1 MEVQPE
7 LASGDVKH
15 LQRCINDLVSLLAL
29 PAIWSGGDPSQVLH
43 TLLDALMRM
52 LHLDLVSVRLT
63 DPVGG
68 APVEIVRLA
77 EPRSPIPPA
86 HEIYEE
92 LSQCFKG
99 DSRKWPPL
107 LRNHMGEGDVSIVS
121 LPLGLQGELGEIVA
135 AAERADFPRQTEAL
149 LLSVAANQA
158 SIGLQEARLL
168 GYQKRVANELDQRVI
183 QRTAD
188 LATANEELK
197 KELAERRLVEERLG
211 QEERE
216 LKRSEIRKASI
227 VDSALDC
234 IVTIDHEGCITEFNP
249 AAERT
254 FGYRRGEVLGKN
266 LADAIIPPSLREK
279 HRQGFAR
286 YLATG
291 EARVLGK
298 RIEMTAVRADG
309 SEFPVEMAITRTPL
323 EGPPSFI
330 GFLRDITERKRAE
343 HQLRRS
349 EAFLAEAQDLSRI
362 GSFSWRVPTD
372 EIVWSEQLYRIFQID
387 RDAQVTFELIGT
399 RIHPEDLSLFQEHI
413 ERSRRDRNDMQLEFR
428 LQMPDRV
435 VKYVHVAAHIRGDH
449 GQLEYIGAV
458 QDVTERRSSE
468 EALTKAR
475 SELSR
480 VSRVTSLGVLTASL
494 AHEVNQP
501 LSGIITNAS
510 TCLRMLSADHP
521 NVEGARETV
530 RRTIRDAN
538 RASEIV
544 TRLRALFSKKSATA
558 QSMDLNEAAR
568 EVIAM
573 SLSELQKNRVILRP
587 ELDDRLPLVT
597 GDRVQL
603 QQVILNLLRNA
614 SDAMST
620 IDDRPRDLLIRTEPG
635 ENDQVRLSVT
645 DVGVGF
651 EPQAADWLF
660 EAFYTTKDDG
670 MGIGLSVSRSII
682 ERHCGR
688 LWGTPNDGPGV
699 TFSFSI
705 PCNGDGLAGD
715 ALRTGRISAG
725 SDAA

>member
-7 LASGDVKH
+7 LASGEVKH
-15 LQRCINDLVSLLAL
+15 LQGCINDLIGLLAL

-63 DPVGG
+63 DPVGM

-77 EPRSPIPPA
+77 ELRGPMPSA
-86 HEIYEE
+86 HEICEAF
-92 LSQCFKG
+92 SQCLKN

-107 LRNHMGEGDVSIVS
+107 LQNLMGEGDVSIVP
-121 LPLGLQGELGEIVA
+121 LPLGLQGEFGVITA
-135 AAERADFPRQTEAL
+135 AAERTDFPRQTEAL

-168 GYQKRVANELDQRVI
+168 SHQKRVASELDQRVV
-183 QRTAD
+183 QRTAE
-188 LATANEELK
+188 LATANEDLK

-216 LKRSEIRKASI
+216 LKRSEVLKAAI

-254 FGYRRGEVLGKN
+254 FGYRRDEVLGKH
-266 LADAIIPPSLREK
+266 LADVVIPPSLREK

-286 YLATG
+286 YLGTG

-309 SEFPVEMAITRTPL
+309 SEFPVELAITRIPL
-323 EGPPSFI
+323 EGPASFT
-330 GFLRDITERKRAE
+330 GYLRDITERNRARQE
-343 HQLRRS
+343 LRRS
-349 EAFLAEAQDLSRI
+349 EAFLAEAQHLSRI

-372 EIVWSEQLYRIFQID
+372 EIAWSEQLYRIFQID

-399 RIHPEDLSLFQEHI
+399 RIHPEDLSVFQEHI
-413 ERSRRDRNDMQLEFR
+413 ERSRRDRSDVQLEFR
-428 LQMPDRV
+428 LRMPDGA

-458 QDVTERRSSE
+458 QDVTERRASE
-468 EALTKAR
+468 EALSKAR
-475 SELSR
+475 SELSQ
-480 VSRVTSLGVLTASL
+480 VARVTSLGVLTASI

-501 LSGIITNAS
+501 LSGIVTNAS
-510 TCLRMLSADHP
+510 TCLRMLAADPP
-521 NVEGARETV
+521 NVEGARETAQ
-530 RRTIRDAN
+530 RTIRDGN
-538 RASEIV
+538 RASEVI
-544 TRLRALFSKKSATA
+544 TRLRALFTKKSVTT
-558 QSMDLNEAAR
+558 QSLDLNEATR
-568 EVIAM
+568 EVIAL
-573 SLSELQKNRVILRP
+573 SLSELQRSRVILRQ
-587 ELDDRLPLVT
+587 ELAHYLPLVT

-620 IDDRPRDLLIRTEPG
+620 IDDRPRDLLIRTDTDD
-635 ENDQVRLSVT
+635 NDRVRLSVR
-645 DVGVGF
+645 DVGIGF
-651 EPQAADWLF
+651 ERQAADRLF
-660 EAFYTTKDDG
+660 EAFYTTKNEG

-682 ERHCGR
+682 ERHNGR
-688 LWGTPNDGPGV
+688 LWATPNKGPGV

-705 PCNGDGLAGD
+705 PCRPEGLTSDGAR
-715 ALRTGRISAG
+715 ASRVPSV